1 MAHNGDMNI
10 LGLTDILMESASV
23 SSGGENPGEKEQQ
36 QQSRNSDSQGRIA
49 AKKWAYFEM
58 EIGDHPKAISDKKL
72 MQLKSKYQRRN
83 TEPAAMS
90 APEGKLEGC
99 MIRAMIIQHDAYR
112 VGRLVIRKVLK
123 TRIWGVPPA

>member
-23 SSGGENPGEKEQQ
+23 VSSGGNPGEKEQ

-83 TEPAAMS
+83 TEPTAMS

-99 MIRAMIIQHDAYR
+99 MIRAMIIQLDAYR
-112 VGRLVIRKVLK
+112 AGRLVIRKGKLPKFCTLQVL
-123 TRIWGVPPA
+123 